1 MPAHLRQR
9 YFGVNFTL
17 LNLGIGI
24 GGVVGGFYVDV
35 DRVETFQ
42 AIYLADA
49 ASYVPAFCVLSLLLR
64 DAGARVETEQA
75 PGRPVDV
82 LPRRAPQPGDGRL

>member
-1 MPAHLRQR
+1 M
-9 YFGVNFTL
+9 NFTL

-24 GGVVGGFYVDV
+24 GGMVGGLFVDV

-49 ASYVPAFCVLSLLLR
+49 ASYLPAIVSCSWSR
-64 DAGARVETEQA
+64 CATPPAGSSPT
-75 PGRPVDV
+75 PGRP
-82 LPRRAPQPGDGRL
+82 